1 MPATKPGPS
10 SSAPRRPLPSGSPG
24 KLMSELGRRGPYRV
38 LRGDLGIVGM
48 RGQVFS
54 PDSGR
59 RLPAIAV
66 GHTWMADSQRY
77 RDLLYHF
84 ASWGFV
90 TVAPDANS
98 GFFAS
103 DIGLAADLRAA
114 LDIVSHVPLGH
125 GAVTVDPDRLGLVGH
140 GFGASAAVLAAS
152 DQALRGHRA
161 PELGGVV
168 AAFPAPTT
176 SALLPAAALV
186 RAPGLIIAGA
196 GELDTMDANAL
207 PLAQAY
213 GADVV
218 LRTVPRGAPRDL
230 LERRTIKSFVG
241 MNGSDR
247 ALHAMIR
254 AAGTGFLLHSVAGE
268 KGFGGFADADG
279 AVGKLSAVDLTDPP
293 VQAVDAVSHLL
304 GAKPRKRRLKKR

>member
-1 MPATKPGPS
+1 
-10 SSAPRRPLPSGSPG
+10 
-24 KLMSELGRRGPYRV
+24 MSELGRRGPYRV
-38 LRGDLGIVGM
+38 LRGDLGIAGM
-48 RGQVFS
+48 RGQVFA
-54 PDSGR
+54 PESGQ

-66 GHTWMADSQRY
+66 GHTWMADSRRY

-103 DIGLAADLRAA
+103 DVGLAGDLRAA
-114 LDIVSHVPLGH
+114 LDIVAHVPLGY

-140 GFGASAAVLAAS
+140 GFGASAAVLAAA
-152 DQALRGHRA
+152 DQPLRGHAA
-161 PELGGVV
+161 PKVAAVV
-168 AAFPAPTT
+168 AMFPSPTT

-196 GELDTMDANAL
+196 GELDTMDGNAL

-213 GADVV
+213 GGDVV
-218 LRTVPRGAPRDL
+218 LRTVARGNPRDL
-230 LERRTIKSFVG
+230 LERRTIKSLVG

-247 ALHAMIR
+247 ALHALIR
-254 AAGTGFLLHSVAGE
+254 SACTGYLLYSVAGE
-268 KGFGGFADADG
+268 KGFAGFADSTG
-279 AVGKLSAVDLTDPP
+279 TLGKLSAVDLTDSP
-293 VQAVDAVSHLL
+293 VQTVDAVSHLF